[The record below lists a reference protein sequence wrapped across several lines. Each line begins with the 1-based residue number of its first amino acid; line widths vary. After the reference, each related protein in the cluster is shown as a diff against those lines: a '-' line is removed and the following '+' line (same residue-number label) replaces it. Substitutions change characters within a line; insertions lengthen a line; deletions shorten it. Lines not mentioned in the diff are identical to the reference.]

1 MTRAS
6 GEGLLRFVNQ
16 TWEATADLRAGGDPD
31 VLRGDLGQKFAA
43 LGAPRLGPE
52 GASRLRDAIE
62 HLDDVED
69 VGELTR

>member
-6 GEGLLRFVNQ
+6 GEGLL
-16 TWEATADLRAGGDPD
+16 
-31 VLRGDLGQKFAA
+31 LGQKFAA
-43 LGAPRLGPE
+43 LVAPRLGPE

-69 VGELTR
+69 AGELTR